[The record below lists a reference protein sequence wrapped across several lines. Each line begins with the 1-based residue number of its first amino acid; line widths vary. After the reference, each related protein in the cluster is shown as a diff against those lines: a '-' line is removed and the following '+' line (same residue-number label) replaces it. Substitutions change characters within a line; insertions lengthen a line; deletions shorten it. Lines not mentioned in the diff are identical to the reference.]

1 MPTIQ
6 NPKNTTISTNTI
18 VEPTGVEIIIEISIP
33 DSAQITDTI
42 AEQTVTDLK
51 VLNTRIED
59 NAGKITNAEI
69 KSEPIVAR
77 LKADETK
84 TTTVIHCKRR
94 MSIYNYYIVLPE
106 LAEDFV
112 IPTTLIAKATD
123 TKTKYIIVNEKNK
136 SETVTDH
143 GYVFVKWGEN

>member
-1 MPTIQ
+1 M
-6 NPKNTTISTNTI
+6 KSTKLFLGFAACLMSL
-18 VEPTGVEIIIEISIP
+18 TGCSRGIEKEY
-33 DSAQITDTI
+33 TM
-42 AEQTVTDLK
+42 
-51 VLNTRIED
+51 
-59 NAGKITNAEI
+59 EI

-77 LKADETK
+77 LKADESK

-94 MSIYNYYIVLPE
+94 MSLYNYYIELPE

-143 GYVFVKWGEN
+143 GYVFVEWGKN